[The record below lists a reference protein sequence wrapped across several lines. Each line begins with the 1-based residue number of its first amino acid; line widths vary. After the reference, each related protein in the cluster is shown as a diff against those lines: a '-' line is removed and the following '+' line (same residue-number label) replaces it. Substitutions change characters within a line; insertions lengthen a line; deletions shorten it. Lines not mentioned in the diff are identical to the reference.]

1 MQNLL
6 KINNKLLLPLLKT
19 QVKGLKNP
27 SGKNA
32 EGKTIV
38 HCKGGG
44 HKKSYR
50 KIDFFRKNLV
60 GIVCS
65 IEYDPNRT
73 AFIASIYNYLKKSY
87 YYVIAPQKLQIG
99 NIIRAGSG
107 AQIRLAHSLNISKLA
122 EGTLI
127 YNLSKNE
134 TKKAQIS
141 RSAGSF
147 CIIIKKTPKFFIVL
161 VGSGK
166 YYKFSDNCFV
176 SIGIVSN
183 KQHLLKTIKK
193 AGKNRWLNKR
203 PKVRGVAMNP
213 IDHRNGGGEGKKSA
227 KRQHSWGKLKG
238 KKINNEKIY

>member
-6 KINNKLLLPLLKT
+6 KINNKLLFPLLKT
-19 QVKGLKNP
+19 EVKGLKNR

-32 EGKTIV
+32 EGKKIV
-38 HCKGGG
+38 FCRGGG

-50 KIDFFRKNLV
+50 KIDFFRKNQV

-87 YYVIAPQKLQIG
+87 YYTIAPKGLEIG
-99 NIIRAGSG
+99 NIIKSGSS
-107 AQIRLAHSLNISKLA
+107 AQIKLGHSLNISRLA
-122 EGTLI
+122 EGTVI
-127 YNLSKNE
+127 YNLSKNKTE
-134 TKKAQIS
+134 KAQIS

-183 KQHLLKTIKK
+183 KQHLLKTLKK

-213 IDHRNGGGEGKKSA
+213 IDHKNGGGEGKKSA
-227 KRQHSWGKLKG
+227 KRQNSWGKFKI